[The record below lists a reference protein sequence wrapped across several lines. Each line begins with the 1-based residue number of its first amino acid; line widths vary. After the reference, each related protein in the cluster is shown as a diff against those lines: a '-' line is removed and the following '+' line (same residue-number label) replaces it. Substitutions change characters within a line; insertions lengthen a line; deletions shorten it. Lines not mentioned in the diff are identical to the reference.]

1 MKLVKLFAESVS
13 ARLEILIMQPNKISR
28 VLLLS
33 TWKINYMEG
42 KR

>member
-13 ARLEILIMQPNKISR
+13 ARLESLIMQLNKIPR

-42 KR
+42 RR